1 MDGREFKDAIFE
13 QLARV
18 AGAFASPKRM
28 ELIDLLAQGER
39 TVESLAD
46 AANMTFANASR
57 HLQVLRNGGLVASRK
72 EGLYV
77 FYRVAD
83 QSVVDG
89 YRQLRILAESRVA
102 EVRQLSEA
110 FFGQID
116 GAEPV
121 GFDELL
127 ARSKS
132 GEVVVVDVRPK
143 IEFNAGHVPGAISM
157 PLEELSARI
166 GELDPRTGV
175 VAYCRGPYCVLAA
188 NAVKE
193 LRAAGLRARR
203 LGGGPPDWR
212 AAGLPLALG
221 PERGEVLP
229 NKAVRRRTT
238 MKGSTK

>member
-1 MDGREFKDAIFE
+1 MDSREFKNAIFD

-18 AGAFASPKRM
+18 ATAFGSPKRM

-39 TVESLAD
+39 TVESLANVT
-46 AANMTFANASR
+46 NMTLANTSR
-57 HLQVLRNGGLVASRK
+57 HLQVLRNAALVASRK

-77 FYRVAD
+77 IYRVAD
-83 QSVVDG
+83 ETVVDG
-89 YRQLRILAESRVA
+89 YRQLRILAESRIA

-110 FFGQID
+110 FFGEVD

-121 GFDELL
+121 SFDELL
-127 ARSKS
+127 ARSKA
-132 GEVVVVDVRPK
+132 GGVVVVDVRPT

-166 GELDPRTGV
+166 AELDPRTGV

-188 NAVKE
+188 KAVRE
-193 LRAAGLRARR
+193 LRAAGLQAQR

-212 AAGLPLALG
+212 AAGLALALG
-221 PERGEVLP
+221 PDSDAVLP
-229 NKAVRRRTT
+229 NQAARRRKTV
-238 MKGSTK
+238 KGSTK

>member
-1 MDGREFKDAIFE
+1 MFKDAIFD

-18 AGAFASPKRM
+18 ATAFASPKRM

-46 AANMTFANASR
+46 AANMTVANTSR
-57 HLQVLRNGGLVASRK
+57 HLQVLRNAGLVVSRK

-77 FYRVAD
+77 FYRIAD
-83 QSVVDG
+83 ETVVDG
-89 YRQLRILAESRVA
+89 YRQLRIIAESRIA

-110 FFGQID
+110 FFGEVD

-121 GFDELL
+121 SFDELL

-132 GEVVVVDVRPK
+132 GEVVVVDVRPT
-143 IEFNAGHVPGAISM
+143 IEFNAGHLPGAISM
-157 PLEELSARI
+157 PLEELSSRI
-166 GELDPRTGV
+166 AELDPGATV

-188 NAVKE
+188 KAVRD
-193 LRAAGLRARR
+193 LRAAGLLAQR

-212 AAGLPLALG
+212 AAGLALALG
-221 PERGEVLP
+221 PGSNEVLP
-229 NKAVRRRTT
+229 NQAVSRRKT
-238 MKGSTK
+238 MKGSVK

>member
-1 MDGREFKDAIFE
+1 MDGREFKDAIFD

-18 AGAFASPKRM
+18 ATAFGSPKRM

-46 AANMTFANASR
+46 AANMTVANTSR
-57 HLQVLRNGGLVASRK
+57 HLQVLRNAGLVASRK

-102 EVRQLSEA
+102 AVRQLSEA
-110 FFGQID
+110 FFGEVD

-121 GFDELL
+121 GFEELL

-132 GEVVVVDVRPK
+132 GEVVVVDVRPA
-143 IEFNAGHVPGAISM
+143 IEFNAGHLPGAISM
-157 PLEELSARI
+157 PLEELSTRI
-166 GELDPRTGV
+166 AEFDPRTGV

-188 NAVKE
+188 KAVKE
-193 LRAAGLRARR
+193 LRAAGLQAQR

-212 AAGLPLALG
+212 AAGLALALG
-221 PERGEVLP
+221 PDSGEVLP
-229 NKAVRRRTT
+229 NHSVRRQKT
-238 MKGSTK
+238 MKGNTK

>member
-1 MDGREFKDAIFE
+1 MTSREFKDAIFE

-18 AGAFASPKRM
+18 ATAFASPKRM
-28 ELIDLLAQGER
+28 ELVDLLAQSER

-46 AANMTFANASR
+46 AANMTVTNASR
-57 HLQVLRNGGLVASRK
+57 HLQVLRNAGLVASRK
-72 EGLYV
+72 KGLYV

-83 QSVVDG
+83 ETVVDG

-110 FFGQID
+110 FFGQVD

-121 GFDELL
+121 DFDELL

-132 GEVVVVDVRPK
+132 GDVVVVDVRPK
-143 IEFNAGHVPGAISM
+143 IEFNAGHLPGAISI
-157 PLEELSARI
+157 PLEELSTRI
-166 GELDPRTGV
+166 GELDPSTGV

-188 NAVKE
+188 QAVKE
-193 LRAAGLRARR
+193 MRAAGLRAQR

-212 AAGLPLALG
+212 AAGLSIALG
-221 PERGEVLP
+221 SDGDEVL
-229 NKAVRRRTT
+229 
-238 MKGSTK
+238 TKPRQDAEQ

>member
-18 AGAFASPKRM
+18 ATAFASPKRM

-46 AANMTFANASR
+46 AANMTVANTSR
-57 HLQVLRNGGLVASRK
+57 HLQVLRNAGLVASRK

-83 QSVVDG
+83 ESVVDG

-110 FFGQID
+110 FFGEVD

-121 GFDELL
+121 GFEELL
-127 ARSKS
+127 TRSRS
-132 GEVVVVDVRPK
+132 GEVVVVDVRPT
-143 IEFNAGHVPGAISM
+143 IEFNAGHLPGAISL
-157 PLEELSARI
+157 PLEELSTRI
-166 GELDPRTGV
+166 AELDPDRGV

-188 NAVKE
+188 KAVKE
-193 LRAAGLRARR
+193 LRAAGLQAQR

-212 AAGLPLALG
+212 AAGLGLATG
-221 PERGEVLP
+221 PDSGEVLP
-229 NKAVRRRTT
+229 NKAVRRRTS
-238 MKGSTK
+238 MKGSAK

>member
-1 MDGREFKDAIFE
+1 VDSREFKDAIFD

-18 AGAFASPKRM
+18 ATAFASPKRM
-28 ELIDLLAQGER
+28 ELVDLLAQGER

-46 AANMTFANASR
+46 AANMTVANTSH
-57 HLQVLRNGGLVASRK
+57 HLQVLRNAGLVLSRK

-83 QSVVDG
+83 ESVVGG

-110 FFGQID
+110 FFGEVD
-116 GAEPV
+116 GVEPV
-121 GFDELL
+121 GFEELL

-132 GEVVVVDVRPK
+132 GEVVVVDVRPT

-157 PLEELSARI
+157 PLDELSARI
-166 GELDPRTGV
+166 AELDPRTGV

-188 NAVKE
+188 IAVRE
-193 LRAAGLRARR
+193 LRAAGLHAQR

-212 AAGLPLALG
+212 AAGLALAVG
-221 PERGEVLP
+221 SNMDVVLP
-229 NKAVRRRTT
+229 NKAVRRRKT